1 MESRTIVHF
10 HGDRSHTMTS
20 DAREPEDGD
29 AASADSLQASRI
41 LPLVYEQLRA
51 IAKQRLSLER
61 RDHTLQAT
69 ALVHE
74 AYLRLSSKPGLTF
87 ENRAHFYAAAA
98 EAMRRIL
105 VEHARSLGR
114 DKRSGSRRRTE
125 MPLDVVDLA
134 AAVDSEGILTL
145 DAAIRR
151 LEEEDPSAAKIVQLR
166 FYAGLSVD
174 ETADA
179 LGISAS
185 TVDREWSFARAWLR
199 RAIDSP

>member
-1 MESRTIVHF
+1 MIVHF
-10 HGDRSHTMTS
+10 HGDRSRTMTS
-20 DAREPEDGD
+20 DSGEPKAGD
-29 AASADSLQASRI
+29 SASAESLHASRI

-74 AYLRLSSKPGLTF
+74 AYLRLSKQPGIEF

-114 DKRSGSRRRTE
+114 EKRSGSRRRTE

-134 AAVDSEGILTL
+134 AAVDSEEILTL
-145 DAAIRR
+145 EAAIRR
-151 LEEEDPSAAKIVQLR
+151 LEKEDASAAKVVQLR

-174 ETADA
+174 ETAEA

-185 TVDREWSFARAWLR
+185 TVDREWAFARAWLR